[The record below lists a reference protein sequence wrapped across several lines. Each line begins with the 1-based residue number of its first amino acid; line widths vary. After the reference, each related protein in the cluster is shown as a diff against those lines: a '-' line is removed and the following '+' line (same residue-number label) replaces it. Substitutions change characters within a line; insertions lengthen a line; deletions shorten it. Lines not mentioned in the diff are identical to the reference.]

1 MANQVFRGAGRLTAN
16 TMFGRSNSLSINTG
30 AANSTLYASSSHLP
44 STPTSAP
51 RNPPKPRPSL
61 IGSSIYHQQ
70 PTTPAGPS
78 KLRNEWKDDPPS
90 TPDDYR
96 QRPGDDVRIYRDA
109 SSDEAP
115 WLNPNWKPPAGPD
128 VATTGASST
137 PSNSIVAPPAQA
149 PQAPFNS
156 NSNFT
161 ATPAPA
167 IAPPSAPASQAST
180 SNSNSN
186 FAPAPAPVP
195 VPAPASAIAPPS
207 APPVPLH
214 SKPAPTSA
222 PPDSDGPTKKRT
234 GGVQHD
240 TRNAI
245 ANDAP
250 WLDPEW
256 KPPAGPQM
264 PTREETGP
272 TLDDEGWT
280 VADPNRR
287 FTRPDLMGPGPRKML
302 TPHSGSQQQAGGSQ
316 PQQGGSLFGNNN
328 NTAATQTTQPQAGGS
343 LFGGSLFGGNQQ
355 TQNQQSTQQP
365 ATGGLFG
372 NTQQNQNQQEQKPAT
387 GGLFGGAQTTQT
399 QQPAGGSLFGGMQST
414 NKPAGG
420 LFGNTTTQQPSGG
433 LFGNSTAQQPAPG
446 NGSLFGGLN
455 QSQIQQQQQQQPQQ
469 ATQPSLLGASRYHQS
484 QYQPFV
490 TGRLTMGQGQG
501 GAPQPTATPAT
512 KLDWSN
518 VRSTTRFNDLTD
530 EAKQDIEKIDK
541 LISEQEQFCKQ
552 IEAFL
557 PNHGNNLQ
565 TLGPDVDL
573 ITEKLEEIDR
583 SLAVDAQG
591 VQQDKNI
598 TEKDEIDI
606 ARCIRIIDNLRMPS
620 QYIYHPAANSGR
632 QPQPPAWDETY
643 DVDLVGN
650 YFQPMIQDMAR
661 LLATYSGN
669 MSEIENHMG
678 TIEQSTVAQAQQ
690 LGAQRSGLGGQ
701 RDVGA
706 DSVRQLADT
715 LRGFEASILAAA
727 GKVGSCRD
735 GVNDLVL
742 GKASGSQAARR
753 GW

>member
-1 MANQVFRGAGRLTAN
+1 MANQAFRGAGRLTAN

-30 AANSTLYASSSHLP
+30 AANSTLYASSSSSSLP
-44 STPTSAP
+44 STSLHP
-51 RNPPKPRPSL
+51 RNPPPPRSPRPNL
-61 IGSSIYHQQ
+61 IGSSNSSNNKS
-70 PTTPAGPS
+70 TSAGPS
-78 KLRNEWKDDPPS
+78 GLRWAWNDTTEADYANRSPSPGDDAEITRDVSAAGASSLGSKWKSPAGSNVATAGTSSTTSNRNVAPPS
-90 TPDDYR
+90 TAR
-96 QRPGDDVRIYRDA
+96 QA
-109 SSDEAP
+109 SF
-115 WLNPNWKPPAGPD
+115 G
-128 VATTGASST
+128 VTST
-137 PSNSIVAPPAQA
+137 PATSLA
-149 PQAPFNS
+149 PQAS
-156 NSNFT
+156 SSFT
-161 ATPAPA
+161 R
-167 IAPPSAPASQAST
+167 
-180 SNSNSN
+180 
-186 FAPAPAPVP
+186 APAPAP
-195 VPAPASAIAPPS
+195 APPS
-207 APPVPLH
+207 APPVPLQ
-214 SKPAPTSA
+214 SKTAQTSA
-222 PPDSDGPTKKRT
+222 PVDADGRTMKRT
-234 GGVQHD
+234 GGIQRNQ
-240 TRNAI
+240 RNATV
-245 ANDAP
+245 NDAP
-250 WLDPEW
+250 WLDPNW
-256 KPPAGPQM
+256 KPPAGPAM

-272 TLDDEGWT
+272 RLADQGWT
-280 VADPNRR
+280 IANPDKP
-287 FTRPDLMGPGPRKML
+287 FMRPDLMGPGPRKML
-302 TPHSGSQQQAGGSQ
+302 TPRSGSQQQAGGSQ
-316 PQQGGSLFGNNN
+316 PQQGGGLFGNNN
-328 NTAATQTTQPQAGGS
+328 TTATQTTQPQAGGS
-343 LFGGSLFGGNQQ
+343 LFGGSLFGGTQQ
-355 TQNQQSTQQP
+355 TQNQQTTQQP
-365 ATGGLFG
+365 STGGLFG
-372 NTQQNQNQQEQKPAT
+372 NTQQNQTQQEQKPAS

-414 NKPAGG
+414 NKPAGS

-433 LFGNSTAQQPAPG
+433 LFGNTATQKPSGGLFGNSTAQQPASG
-446 NGSLFGGLN
+446 NGGSLFGGLN
-455 QSQIQQQQQQQPQQ
+455 QSQSQQQQQQPQQ
-469 ATQPSLLGASRYHQS
+469 ATQTSLLGASRYQQS

-557 PNHGNNLQ
+557 PNHGSKLE

-573 ITEKLEEIDR
+573 ITEKLEEVDR

-606 ARCIRIIDNLRMPS
+606 ARCIRIVDNLRMPS
-620 QYIYHPAANSGR
+620 QYVYHPAANSGR

-650 YFQPMIQDMAR
+650 YFQPMIQDMSR

-678 TIEQSTVAQAQQ
+678 TIEHSTMAQAQQ

-727 GKVGSCRD
+727 GKVGSCRE
-735 GVNDLVL
+735 GVNELLL
-742 GKASGSQAARR
+742 GKVGGSQAARR

>member
-1 MANQVFRGAGRLTAN
+1 
-16 TMFGRSNSLSINTG
+16 
-30 AANSTLYASSSHLP
+30 
-44 STPTSAP
+44 
-51 RNPPKPRPSL
+51 
-61 IGSSIYHQQ
+61 
-70 PTTPAGPS
+70 
-78 KLRNEWKDDPPS
+78 
-90 TPDDYR
+90 
-96 QRPGDDVRIYRDA
+96 
-109 SSDEAP
+109 
-115 WLNPNWKPPAGPD
+115 
-128 VATTGASST
+128 
-137 PSNSIVAPPAQA
+137 
-149 PQAPFNS
+149 
-156 NSNFT
+156 
-161 ATPAPA
+161 
-167 IAPPSAPASQAST
+167 
-180 SNSNSN
+180 
-186 FAPAPAPVP
+186 
-195 VPAPASAIAPPS
+195 
-207 APPVPLH
+207 
-214 SKPAPTSA
+214 
-222 PPDSDGPTKKRT
+222 
-234 GGVQHD
+234 
-240 TRNAI
+240 
-245 ANDAP
+245 
-250 WLDPEW
+250 
-256 KPPAGPQM
+256 
-264 PTREETGP
+264 
-272 TLDDEGWT
+272 
-280 VADPNRR
+280 
-287 FTRPDLMGPGPRKML
+287 ML
-302 TPHSGSQQQAGGSQ
+302 TPRSGSQQQAGGSQ
-316 PQQGGSLFGNNN
+316 PQQGGGLFGNNN
-328 NTAATQTTQPQAGGS
+328 NTTTTQTTQPQAGGS

-355 TQNQQSTQQP
+355 TQNQQTTQQP
-365 ATGGLFG
+365 STGGLFG
-372 NTQQNQNQQEQKPAT
+372 NTQQNQTQQEQKPAS

-414 NKPAGG
+414 NKPAGS

-433 LFGNSTAQQPAPG
+433 LFGNTTTQKPSGGLFGNSTAQQPASG
-446 NGSLFGGLN
+446 NGSLFGNLN
-455 QSQIQQQQQQQPQQ
+455 QSQSQQQQQQPQQ
-469 ATQPSLLGASRYHQS
+469 ATQTSLLGASRYQQS

-557 PNHGNNLQ
+557 PNHGSKLE

-573 ITEKLEEIDR
+573 ITEKLEEVDR

-606 ARCIRIIDNLRMPS
+606 ARCIRIVDNLRMPS
-620 QYIYHPAANSGR
+620 QYVYHPAANSGR

-669 MSEIENHMG
+669 MSEIENHMT

-727 GKVGSCRD
+727 GKVGSCRE
-735 GVNDLVL
+735 GVNELLL
-742 GKASGSQAARR
+742 GKVGGSQAARR

>member
-1 MANQVFRGAGRLTAN
+1 MA
-16 TMFGRSNSLSINTG
+16 S
-30 AANSTLYASSSHLP
+30 
-44 STPTSAP
+44 
-51 RNPPKPRPSL
+51 
-61 IGSSIYHQQ
+61 
-70 PTTPAGPS
+70 PS
-78 KLRNEWKDDPPS
+78 KLRNEWNDELSSSTFTPDEALSKRPAHIGDTTNIRRDANSAEAPWLDPDWKHPAGPGVSTVGANANINHAPPPAPKAPLSPKLVPPS
-90 TPDDYR
+90 TP
-96 QRPGDDVRIYRDA
+96 PG
-109 SSDEAP
+109 
-115 WLNPNWKPPAGPD
+115 PAGP
-128 VATTGASST
+128 
-137 PSNSIVAPPAQA
+137 
-149 PQAPFNS
+149 
-156 NSNFT
+156 
-161 ATPAPA
+161 
-167 IAPPSAPASQAST
+167 
-180 SNSNSN
+180 
-186 FAPAPAPVP
+186 
-195 VPAPASAIAPPS
+195 
-207 APPVPLH
+207 
-214 SKPAPTSA
+214 K
-222 PPDSDGPTKKRT
+222 KKRSEE
-234 GGVQHD
+234 VK
-240 TRNAI
+240 RYSCNASHS
-245 ANDAP
+245 DAP
-250 WLDPEW
+250 WLDPGW
-256 KPPAGPQM
+256 KAPAGPKL

-272 TLDDEGWT
+272 TLDNKEWT
-280 VADPNRR
+280 VADPNNP
-287 FTRPDLMGPGPRKML
+287 FTRPDLMQPGPRKML
-302 TPHSGSQQQAGGSQ
+302 TPRSGSQQPAGGSQ
-316 PQQGGSLFGNNN
+316 PQQGGGLFGN
-328 NTAATQTTQPQAGGS
+328 TATQTSQPQAGGS

-355 TQNQQSTQQP
+355 PQNQQTTQQP
-365 ATGGLFG
+365 ATSGLFG

-387 GGLFGGAQTTQT
+387 GGLFGGAQTNQTQQQAT

-414 NKPAGG
+414 NKPAGS

-433 LFGNSTAQQPAPG
+433 LFGNSTAQQPA
-446 NGSLFGGLN
+446 NNSLFGNMN
-455 QSQIQQQQQQQPQQ
+455 QSQNQQQQQQQQQPQQ
-469 ATQPSLLGASRYHQS
+469 HAQASLLGASRYHQS

-557 PNHGNNLQ
+557 PNHQSKLQ

-573 ITEKLEEIDR
+573 ITEKLEEVDR

-606 ARCIRIIDNLRMPS
+606 ARCIRIIENLRMPA
-620 QYIYHPAANSGR
+620 QYVYHPAANSGR

-650 YFQPMIQDMAR
+650 YFQPLTQDMAR

-669 MSEIENHMG
+669 MAEIENHMG
-678 TIEQSTVAQAQQ
+678 TIEQSAIAQAQQ

-701 RDVGA
+701 RDMGA

-727 GKVGSCRD
+727 GKVGSCRE
-735 GVNDLVL
+735 GVNELVL
-742 GKASGSQAARR
+742 GKLGGSQAARR

>member
-1 MANQVFRGAGRLTAN
+1 MANQVLRGAGRLTAN

-51 RNPPKPRPSL
+51 RNPPKARPSL
-61 IGSSIYHQQ
+61 IGSSIYHQS
-70 PTTPAGPS
+70 TTPAGPS
-78 KLRNEWKDDPPS
+78 KLRNEWKDDTPS
-90 TPDDYR
+90 TDEDYR
-96 QRPGDDVRIYRDA
+96 KRPPHPGDDVRILRDA
-109 SSDEAP
+109 NSDEAP
-115 WLNPNWKPPAGPD
+115 WLDPNWKPPAGPD
-128 VATTGASST
+128 VATAGVSST
-137 PSNSIVAPPAQA
+137 PISNNVAPPPPAPA
-149 PQAPFNS
+149 PQAPS
-156 NSNFT
+156 NTNTNFT
-161 ATPAPA
+161 PAPAPA
-167 IAPPSAPASQAST
+167 IAPPSAP
-180 SNSNSN
+180 
-186 FAPAPAPVP
+186 PVP
-195 VPAPASAIAPPS
+195 F
-207 APPVPLH
+207 H
-214 SKPAPTSA
+214 SEPAPTPA
-222 PPDSDGPTKKRT
+222 PPDSEPTKQRN
-234 GGVQHD
+234 GGVQ
-240 TRNAI
+240 RNVRDATV
-245 ANDAP
+245 NDAP
-250 WLDPEW
+250 WLDPNW
-256 KPPAGPQM
+256 TPPAGPKM

-272 TLDDEGWT
+272 TLADKGWT
-280 VADPNRR
+280 VADPTNP
-287 FTRPDLMGPGPRKML
+287 FMRPDLMGPGPRKML
-302 TPHSGSQQQAGGSQ
+302 TPRSGSQQQAGGSQ

-328 NTAATQTTQPQAGGS
+328 NTATTQTTQPQAGGS

-355 TQNQQSTQQP
+355 TTQQP
-365 ATGGLFG
+365 STGGLFG
-372 NTQQNQNQQEQKPAT
+372 NTQQTQNQQEQKPAS

-414 NKPAGG
+414 NKPAGSLFGNTTTQQPSGG
-420 LFGNTTTQQPSGG
+420 LFGNTTTQKPSGG

-455 QSQIQQQQQQQPQQ
+455 QSQSQQQQQQQPQQ

-557 PNHGNNLQ
+557 PNHGTKLQ

-573 ITEKLEEIDR
+573 ITEKLEEVDR

-591 VQQDKNI
+591 VQQDKDI
-598 TEKDEIDI
+598 TEKDETDI

-620 QYIYHPAANSGR
+620 QYVYHPAANSGR

-650 YFQPMIQDMAR
+650 YFQPMIEDMAR

-727 GKVGSCRD
+727 GKVGSCRE
-735 GVNDLVL
+735 GVNELVL